1 MSCFCRWRSLSRIE
15 ETQPALWV
23 AVLQRGER
31 SLLTHNL
38 QGRNTQK
45 THLDELS
52 VVVRRWP
59 TEPSASA
66 LLSSTEDTLTQET
79 SSSAFSPRTDQR
91 YMKHLV
97 IAAVP
102 ALLTKHGPSCFL
114 VNLMV
119 QPYSVLDVLLIFDRR
134 SGQRQIVIRAD
145 AVMKLWLIDRVHSAV
160 KCLHVFSNTAFPWS
174 DPNME
179 LIFLLQGRISWW
191 SKEIDSAQ

>member
-1 MSCFCRWRSLSRIE
+1 MNC
-15 ETQPALWV
+15 
-23 AVLQRGER
+23 
-31 SLLTHNL
+31 
-38 QGRNTQK
+38 
-45 THLDELS
+45 

-66 LLSSTEDTLTQET
+66 LLSSTEDTLTQQT

-119 QPYSVLDVLLIFDRR
+119 QPYSVPDVLLIFDRW

-160 KCLHVFSNTAFPWS
+160 KCLMFFQTQPFPG
-174 DPNME
+174 
-179 LIFLLQGRISWW
+179 LIQTWNITLQGQISC
-191 SKEIDSAQ
+191 